1 MNFLIFQFYEN
12 LTRKKKS
19 FIVRNILFKFPDE
32 ILLSNLFFFNLL
44 NLYVISISFP
54 NSIQK
59 INSQKKNIK
68 DKERPNLINF
78 KNICTW
84 SVISI
89 SKNVS
94 SVVNL
99 SKKKNK
105 RNINRHFDFDQK
117 FVTKIQFPVR
127 KKKKFLKLTRKRR
140 KEINSISNPNEIL
153 SSIPTSN

>member
-68 DKERPNLINF
+68 NEERPNLINF

-99 SKKKNK
+99 SKKKKNAISIDISILIKNSLQQSNFQFEK
-105 RNINRHFDFDQK
+105 RKN
-117 FVTKIQFPVR
+117 
-127 KKKKFLKLTRKRR
+127 
-140 KEINSISNPNEIL
+140 
-153 SSIPTSN
+153 